1 MGFRPSA
8 EPSNRVFQIGPHLS
22 EQRRRLGL
30 TLDECESATKIRAK
44 YLAAL
49 EEDRL
54 DDLPAPAYVP
64 IFLRGYATFLGLDA
78 RALMAEFDER
88 HPGGGGL
95 RDQHQLVPLEP
106 PEPGRIPELRRR
118 LVRPRRRSRRREA
131 GWAAVGLAITIAM
144 LVWLN
149 GRGGSPPPA
158 PGPASVP
165 PPAARAAAPPTTR
178 PRRHAP
184 APAARLT
191 LTGAGTGGSYVR
203 VQRGDATGAVVFEGT
218 LAPGVSVG
226 IVVSQGLWMRV
237 GRPPDLRVV
246 LGGRSIP
253 LSGDTGNFTV
263 TRTGVTK
270 AG

>member
-1 MGFRPSA
+1 ML
-8 EPSNRVFQIGPHLS
+8 QIGQLLS

-54 DDLPAPAYVP
+54 DDLPAPAYVR

-78 RALMAEFDER
+78 WALIAEFDES
-88 HPGGGGL
+88 HPGGGL

-118 LVRPRRRSRRREA
+118 LVRPRRRSPRREA
-131 GWAAVGLAITIAM
+131 GWVAVGIAITIAM

-158 PGPASVP
+158 PGPSSAP
-165 PPAARAAAPPTTR
+165 PPAARVAAAPTTR

-184 APAARLT
+184 AAAARLT

-218 LAPGVSVG
+218 LAPGVSVR

-263 TRTGVTK
+263 TRAGVTR